1 VTIPAVALLLSDAT
15 TTTVAT
21 GHKAGTSL
29 LDPIAKPIAGLLAE
43 IYSVI
48 PNYGIAILVLSLL
61 WMIIISPLTLKSTR
75 SMLAMQKLQPQLKKL
90 QEQHKNDRQAFSQA
104 QMELFREHQVSPFGS
119 CLPMLL
125 PLPVF
130 FALFRVIQGLGRP
143 NPKYLSHSTRMY
155 QDIVAAHGHLNAF
168 GMDLSQNAFSPHSSV
183 WAALPF
189 WILLL
194 VMAGTGYLQSSQMM
208 SRNPNAA
215 QNPQMR
221 MMKYL
226 PLVFAVFFI
235 RFPAGV
241 LLYYAMSNVCRVV
254 QQDAMYR
261 FDPKVKALVN
271 QEVQEVEAKTHDIDD
286 REAEQQKKSPNKAG
300 SKPPAA
306 KTGPKPAEAKP
317 PAKPPAN
324 KSGSKPPAAKAS
336 PEPAPA
342 EPVPTAPTNGRSRFR
357 DLLSAATAQQQQSPP
372 ASAPK
377 AVTAGDPPKVASPAK
392 PATTNGKKTSQSA
405 PGNGQSSSAAKS
417 AGTNGQSSPAKGQSS
432 PAKGQ
437 SSPAKGQSAGGNGQS
452 AATNGQSTGQAQ
464 DDAATTPT
472 KSGHRTNR
480 KRRR

>member
-1 VTIPAVALLLSDAT
+1 M
-15 TTTVAT
+15 
-21 GHKAGTSL
+21 
-29 LDPIAKPIAGLLAE
+29 
-43 IYSVI
+43 I
-48 PNYGIAILVLSLL
+48 PNYGVAILILSLL

-90 QEQHKNDRQAFSQA
+90 QEQHKNDRQAFAQA

-143 NPKYLSHSTRMY
+143 DPKYLSHSTRMY

-261 FDPKVKALVN
+261 FDPKVKALVT

-286 REAEQQKKSPNKAG
+286 RQAEQQKKSPNKAG

-306 KTGPKPAEAKP
+306 KTGPKPAETKS
-317 PAKPPAN
+317 PAKPAGN
-324 KSGSKPPAAKAS
+324 KAGSKPPAAKTS
-336 PEPAPA
+336 PEPVAA
-342 EPVPTAPTNGRSRFR
+342 EPATAATNGRSRFR
-357 DLLSAATAQQQQSPP
+357 DLLSAATAQQQQSP
-372 ASAPK
+372 AAK
-377 AVTAGDPPKVASPAK
+377 AVPSGDPPKAASPSK
-392 PATTNGKKTSQSA
+392 PATTNGKKTSQSST
-405 PGNGQSSSAAKS
+405 GNGQSNSASKGQG
-417 AGTNGQSSPAKGQSS
+417 AGTNGQSN
-432 PAKGQ
+432 
-437 SSPAKGQSAGGNGQS
+437 SAGKGQS
-452 AATNGQSTGQAQ
+452 AATNGQPTGSAQ
-464 DDAATTPT
+464 DDTATTPT